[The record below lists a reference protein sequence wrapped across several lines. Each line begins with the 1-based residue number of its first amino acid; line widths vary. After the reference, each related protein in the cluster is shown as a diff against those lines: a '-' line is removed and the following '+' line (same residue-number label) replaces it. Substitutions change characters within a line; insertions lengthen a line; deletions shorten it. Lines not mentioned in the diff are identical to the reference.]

1 MYTIKDTIRLPDTDA
16 AGILFFGNYFKLAH
30 DVYESFLDAVDFP
43 LSYVLSHADVLLLIA
58 HAECDYKT
66 SLKLGDKYIVN
77 LRVEKIGR
85 TSFILNYEFT
95 DDSDSSIATARTVHV
110 VVDKKSNKPVAVPA
124 SLREKLEKYV

>member
-1 MYTIKDTIRLPDTDA
+1 MYTIKSAIRLPDTDA

-30 DVYESFLDAVDFP
+30 DVYESFLDTVDFP

-85 TSFILNYEFT
+85 TSFILNYQFT
-95 DDSDSSIATARTVHV
+95 NDSDDPVATTRTVHV
-110 VVDKKSNKPVAVPA
+110 AVDKKSNKPVALPA
-124 SLREKLEKYV
+124 SLCEKLKEYV